1 MNTRHI
7 DESKLSVEQKVVL
20 HLARTGYLTNGGDIQ
35 RALVDQKYAEYL
47 VTGNGLSD
55 EFPGGEGDCD
65 HEPLSK
71 EEIKEVFTN
80 DYTK

>member
-1 MNTRHI
+1 MGFNNI
-7 DESKLSVEQKVVL
+7 NESKLSVEQKIVL
-20 HLARTGYLTNGGDIQ
+20 HLARTGYLTSGGDIQ

-47 VTGNGLSD
+47 ITGNGLSD

-71 EEIKEVFTN
+71 EEIEEVFNN
-80 DYTK
+80 DVE